1 MHIEELNPS
10 DVELFDQ
17 VKELLL
23 ARHDPVK
30 HVVAA
35 GVRTVSG
42 EIYLG
47 LHLGSRR
54 VNVCAESSAIANA
67 EMAGDHQID
76 TMVALCLD
84 DDGRAIVTNPCGVCR
99 ELMGTYCLDA
109 KVVIDYNGAVRKIPA
124 PALMPQRWLFPHE
137 NNWIVEDPIAAKE
150 SN

>member
-1 MHIEELNPS
+1 MHIEELNHS
-10 DVELFDQ
+10 DIELFDK

-67 EMAGDHQID
+67 EMAEDHQIA
-76 TMVALCLD
+76 TMVALCLS

-99 ELMGTYCLDA
+99 ELMGTYCLES
-109 KVVIDYNGAVRKIPA
+109 KVVIDYNGAVRKVPA
-124 PALMPQRWLFPHE
+124 PDLMPQRWLFPHE
-137 NNWIVEDPIAAKE
+137 NNWIVEDPIAAKKA
-150 SN
+150 N